1 MIRLKD
7 SILTPI
13 LLLWMITMPLL
24 CHAQTQQSV
33 DSLLHRIDKAIDN
46 TQYLNQKTER
56 ISHLRLQLRKAKT
69 LNERYDASFKLYE
82 EYTPYINDSAI
93 YFLDRCAEL
102 AYQLNQPTWIT
113 KCHILKALRCSN
125 TGMLVESLSI
135 LNRIDTTSLS
145 KSTKGTYYQ
154 AYAHVCGEIAYY
166 SHVTNTK
173 KYYEAMAAQYRQL
186 MFVHLPSTDDRVFQY
201 RQLEALNAHKGK
213 EALRINDEWFKHTE
227 KESRNYALVT
237 LYRYLA
243 YKLENDTTKMMYW
256 VAESVLSDIEHG
268 VMDQGSM
275 WEMANQLMEANDV
288 DRAYKYINYSS
299 YCTGIFGSRQRL
311 AQIEPLLAT
320 ITKMY
325 KEENDQYDKRQTI
338 TIVLISC
345 LALLLLFT
353 VFYISR
359 KRNQLF
365 IAKNHLAKSITQ
377 LSDLNK
383 QLRILN
389 EQLST
394 ANSQL
399 QDANTNLSS
408 ANKDLTD
415 ANRVK
420 EEYIGRFMRLY
431 SQYINKL
438 EKLRKQVNKKVKTK
452 QYAELYDMTRPD
464 SFKEEELE
472 EFYSNFDSA
481 FLHLFPNF
489 LESFNALLKPEER
502 ITPSH
507 HDQLPTPV
515 RIFALIRLGI
525 NDSSK
530 IAEFLHYSVNTI
542 YNYRAQIKKG
552 AIHSKDTF
560 EEDVKKI
567 GKL

>member
-1 MIRLKD
+1 
-7 SILTPI
+7 
-13 LLLWMITMPLL
+13 MPMV
-24 CHAQTQQSV
+24 CCAQTRQSV
-33 DSLLHRIDKAIDN
+33 DSLLHRIDEAIDN
-46 TQYLNQKTER
+46 PNAPFLHKKAGR
-56 ISHLRLQLRKAKT
+56 ISQLRFQLNKT
-69 LNERYDASFKLYE
+69 KTDSEKYAASFKLYE

-93 YFLDRCAEL
+93 YFLNLCTEL
-102 AYQLNQPTWIT
+102 AYKLHQPSWAT
-113 KCHILKALRCSN
+113 KCRILTALRCSN
-125 TGMLVESLSI
+125 TGQLVESLSI
-135 LNRIDTTSLS
+135 LNAIDTTTIS
-145 KSTKGTYYQ
+145 KNTWGTYYQ
-154 AYAHVCGEIAYY
+154 AYTHVCGEIAYY
-166 SHVTNTK
+166 THIATTK
-173 KYYEAMAAQYRQL
+173 RHYEAEGAKYRQL
-186 MFVHLPSTDDRVFQY
+186 MYAHLSPTDDRVFQY
-201 RQLEALNAHKGK
+201 RQLAALNAHKGK
-213 EALRINDEWFKHTE
+213 EALRINDEWLKHTD
-227 KESRNYALVT
+227 KDSRNYALVT

-256 VAESVLSDIEHG
+256 VAESVMSDIEHG

-275 WEMANQLMEANDV
+275 WEMANQLMEAKDV
-288 DRAYKYINYSS
+288 DRAYKYINYNS
-299 YCTGIFGSRQRL
+299 YCIGRFGSRQRL

-325 KEENDQYDKRQTI
+325 KEENDQYNQRHI
-338 TIVLISC
+338 FAICIISC
-345 LALLLLFT
+345 LALLLLFM

-365 IAKNHLAKSITQ
+365 VAKNHLAESLAQ
-377 LSDLNK
+377 LSELNK
-383 QLRILN
+383 QQRTLN
-389 EQLST
+389 EQLSAT
-394 ANSQL
+394 NSQL
-399 QDANTNLSS
+399 QSANTNLSS

-507 HDQLPTPV
+507 QDQLPTPV

>member
-1 MIRLKD
+1 MIRQIY
-7 SILTPI
+7 SRLTPT
-13 LLLWMITMPLL
+13 LLLWMMAMPLL

-33 DSLLHRIDKAIDN
+33 DTLLHRIDKAIDN
-46 TQYLNQKTER
+46 TQYLNKKTER

-93 YFLDRCAEL
+93 CFLDRCAEL
-102 AYQLNQPTWIT
+102 AHQLNQPTWIT

-135 LNRIDTTSLS
+135 LSRIDTTSLS
-145 KSTKGTYYQ
+145 NSTKGTYYQ

-166 SHVTNTK
+166 SHVANTK

-186 MFVHLPSTDDRVFQY
+186 MFAHLPSTDDRVFQY
-201 RQLEALNAHKGK
+201 RQLEALNAHKSK
-213 EALRINDEWFKHTE
+213 EALRINDEWLKHTE
-227 KESRNYALVT
+227 KDSHTYALVT

-256 VAESVLSDIEHG
+256 VAESVMSDIEHG

-365 IAKNHLAKSITQ
+365 IAKNHLAESLAQ
-377 LSDLNK
+377 LSELNK
-383 QLRILN
+383 QQKTLN
-389 EQLST
+389 EQLSA

-399 QDANTNLSS
+399 RDANTNLSS
-408 ANKDLTD
+408 TNKDLTD

>member
-1 MIRLKD
+1 
-7 SILTPI
+7 
-13 LLLWMITMPLL
+13 
-24 CHAQTQQSV
+24 
-33 DSLLHRIDKAIDN
+33 
-46 TQYLNQKTER
+46 
-56 ISHLRLQLRKAKT
+56 
-69 LNERYDASFKLYE
+69 
-82 EYTPYINDSAI
+82 
-93 YFLDRCAEL
+93 
-102 AYQLNQPTWIT
+102 
-113 KCHILKALRCSN
+113 
-125 TGMLVESLSI
+125 MLVESLSI
-135 LNRIDTTSLS
+135 LSHIDTTSLS
-145 KSTKGTYYQ
+145 NSTKGTYYQ

-166 SHVTNTK
+166 SHVANTK

-186 MFVHLPSTDDRVFQY
+186 MFAHLPSTDDRVFQY
-201 RQLEALNAHKGK
+201 RQLEALNAHKSK
-213 EALRINDEWFKHTE
+213 EALRINDEWLKHTE
-227 KESRNYALVT
+227 KDSHTYALVT

-256 VAESVLSDIEHG
+256 VAESVMSDIEHG

-325 KEENDQYDKRQTI
+325 KKENDQYDKRQTI

-345 LALLLLFT
+345 LALLLLFM

-365 IAKNHLAKSITQ
+365 IA
-377 LSDLNK
+377 
-383 QLRILN
+383 
-389 EQLST
+389 
-394 ANSQL
+394 NSQL
-399 QDANTNLSS
+399 RDANTNLSS
-408 ANKDLTD
+408 TNKDLTD